1 MRAGL
6 SQHRITDTQ
15 NHVGPRATAKAL
27 AALVAE
33 AEMRRAAYAMNA
45 TLP

>member
-1 MRAGL
+1 MRGGPQ
-6 SQHRITDTQ
+6 STQ

-33 AEMRRAAYAMNA
+33 AEMRRAAYVMNA